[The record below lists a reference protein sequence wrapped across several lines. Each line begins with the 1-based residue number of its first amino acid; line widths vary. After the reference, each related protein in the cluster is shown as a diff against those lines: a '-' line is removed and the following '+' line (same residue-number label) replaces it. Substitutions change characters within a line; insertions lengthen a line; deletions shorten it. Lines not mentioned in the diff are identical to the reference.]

1 MTNIRT
7 LHGAPIPGN
16 EPVPEVIQHLRDRLK
31 QAESG
36 EIRSVATVCTMEN
49 GNISTAWN
57 ANGEFWKLLGS
68 IDWLKHRMLSGE
80 PE

>member
-7 LHGAPIPGN
+7 LPGAPVPGN
-16 EPVPEVIQHLRDRLK
+16 EPVAAVVEHLRERLK
-31 QAESG
+31 QAETG
-36 EIRSVATVCTMEN
+36 EIRSVATVCTLEN

-57 ANGEFWKLLGS
+57 ANGEFWKLVGA

-80 PE
+80 QE